1 MWNHKKATGQIWE
14 YLEMHMPYSNRRAH
28 IQVVCSIQCQGAQ
41 ENYEQRETN
50 WLSTSR
56 HTAQSPANKIVCSM
70 INSSLKKPFQINSNK
85 TSIYIYWVGW
95 SLHLEQF
102 IARLWIDCSL
112 TIQTPSR
119 HFVHMPRQPPF
130 LTSAVFFVRR
140 GVNRLVA
147 PRRNVGPHKSAI
159 VEVAFWGRQG
169 LLWYRQRCF
178 ASPRC

>member
-1 MWNHKKATGQIWE
+1 
-14 YLEMHMPYSNRRAH
+14 
-28 IQVVCSIQCQGAQ
+28 
-41 ENYEQRETN
+41 
-50 WLSTSR
+50 
-56 HTAQSPANKIVCSM
+56 M
-70 INSSLKKPFQINSNK
+70 INSSLKKPCQINSNK

-140 GVNRLVA
+140 GGNRLVA
-147 PRRNVGPHKSAI
+147 PRRNVGRTIGDCRSGVLGAARTAMIPP
-159 VEVAFWGRQG
+159 EVLPLHRGVF
-169 LLWYRQRCF
+169 QRLKNWIRTSIDLYIERLATKNLHRRHGGGVRF
-178 ASPRC
+178 FETTAKNTHFVATRCYSGIERLHFSIH

>member
-1 MWNHKKATGQIWE
+1 
-14 YLEMHMPYSNRRAH
+14 MHMPYSNRRAH

-159 VEVAFWGRQG
+159 VEVAFGDAARDCYDTARG
-169 LLWYRQRCF
+169 AS
-178 ASPRC
+178 ASPRCLKGWRNW